1 MFLPTSKKE
10 ITQLGWKQLDV
21 IIVTGDAYIDH
32 PAFGAAI
39 IGRYL
44 LSKGFKVGIIAQPD
58 WKKDQDFLA
67 LGEPRLFFG
76 ITAGNMD
83 SMVNHYTA
91 RKKIRSNDAYSPQDK
106 AGLRPNRASIVY
118 SNKIKKLFK
127 NVPVVLGGVE
137 ASLRRIPHYDY
148 WSNKVRNSILFD
160 SKADLL
166 VYGMGERPILQVAL
180 ALEAGEIPQ
189 NIAGTTVIS
198 KQIASEPYHL
208 LPEFHSKFSKQ
219 EFWQLNKEFLQNYRD
234 KDLYMLFA
242 GRYLKHNKPAE
253 PLSTNEMDEIYNL
266 EFERDLHPQY
276 KNKRITAFEQIKTSV
291 TAHRGCFGG
300 CNFCA
305 IGQHQGKTISSRSEK
320 SILTEVDKITN
331 QKYFHKN
338 ISDIGGPTANMYG
351 TYCKLGISR
360 TCTRN
365 SCLMP
370 DICPH
375 LQTSQTSYKKL
386 LTKVRKKEKV
396 QNVFIGS
403 GIRFDLALQDQDF
416 IRQIAKNHTSGLL
429 KLAPEHTNDRV
440 LQKMN
445 KPKFKYYQQ
454 FLEQY
459 MKYSR
464 QFGKKQFVV
473 PYIIVGHPGETLQ
486 DTIELAYYLKKNN
499 IRLKQ
504 IQQFTP
510 TPMTISTLMYYTGKD
525 LQNRKIYVPNGRE
538 IRLMKALV
546 QWYKTKNR
554 KLIREALQKAGRNDL
569 TKFFLG

>member
-10 ITQLGWKQLDV
+10 LRQLGWKQLDV

-91 RKKIRSNDAYSPQDK
+91 RKKIRSSDAYSPQDI

-118 SNKIKKLFK
+118 TNKIKKLFK
-127 NVPVVLGGVE
+127 NIPVVLGGVE

-166 VYGMGERPILQVAL
+166 VYGMGERPILQVAR
-180 ALEAGEIPQ
+180 ALETDEIPQ
-189 NIAGTTVIS
+189 NIAGTVVTS
-198 KQIASEPYHL
+198 KQIASESYHL
-208 LPEFHSKFSKQ
+208 LPEFHSKFGKQ
-219 EFWQLNKEFLQNYRD
+219 EFWQLHKDFLQNYRS
-234 KDLYMLFA
+234 KDIYMPFS

-253 PLSTNEMDEIYNL
+253 SLKTNEMDEIYDL

-276 KNKRITAFEQIKTSV
+276 KNTRITAFEQIKTSV

-300 CNFCA
+300 CSFCA

-320 SILTEVDKITN
+320 SILAEVEKITK

-351 TYCKLGISR
+351 TYCKLGISE
-360 TCTRN
+360 TCTRK
-365 SCLMP
+365 SCLIP
-370 DICPH
+370 DICSH
-375 LQTSQTSYKKL
+375 LQTSQASYKKL
-386 LTKVRKKEKV
+386 LTKASKNEKV

-403 GIRFDLALQDQDF
+403 GIRFDLALRDKDF
-416 IRQIAKNHTSGLL
+416 IRQVAKSHTSGLL
-429 KLAPEHTNDRV
+429 KLAPEHINNRV

-445 KPKFKYYQQ
+445 KPKFKYYQK

-459 MKYSR
+459 MKHSR

-473 PYIIVGHPGETLQ
+473 PYIIVGHPGETLR

-499 IRLKQ
+499 IRLQQ
-504 IQQFTP
+504 IQRFTP
-510 TPMTISTLMYYTGKD
+510 TPMTISTLMYYTGRD
-525 LQNRKIYVPNGRE
+525 LQNRKIYVPSGRE

-554 KLIREALQKAGRNDL
+554 KLIREALQKAGRKDL
-569 TKFFLG
+569 TKFFIG